1 MTHANYLELF
11 NHVLTHGTKQLS
23 TMCLGS
29 LSAWHEIDGYTCYLR
44 SEGVTLT
51 LLFHNRFSYE
61 YDDESALL
69 TFKSE
74 TEKVFASIKKSMI

>member
-11 NHVLTHGTKQLS
+11 NHVLTHGTKKRS
-23 TMCLGS
+23 KMCLGS
-29 LSAWHEIDGYTCYLR
+29 LCAWHEADGYTCYL
-44 SEGVTLT
+44 EFNGVTLT

-61 YDDESALL
+61 YDEESGLL

-74 TEKVFASIKKSMI
+74 TEKIFNSIKN